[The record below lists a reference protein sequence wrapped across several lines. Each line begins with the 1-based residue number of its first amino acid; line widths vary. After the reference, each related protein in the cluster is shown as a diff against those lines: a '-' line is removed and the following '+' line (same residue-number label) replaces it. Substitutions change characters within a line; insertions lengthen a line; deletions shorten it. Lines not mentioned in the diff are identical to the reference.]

1 MHADQHEYSQIMVW
15 SHLAQNLY
23 LNQLQAS
30 LRRACLFSNFE
41 KRQALRSD
49 ACINF
54 KVWDEI
60 FQRQFPNF
68 NGKWIS
74 NFVHYFKWHIF
85 ASTSWCP
92 ALIVITINQG
102 NNFFFRSLKLQW
114 FTLSILI
121 WSCFECFEESIRCR
135 YLRFFFQHC
144 TNVHYITFCSRMTY
158 MLIQIFFSGRNLKWE
173 FQILGLSTVGNPI
186 DRADT

>member
-41 KRQALRSD
+41 KMQALRSD
-49 ACINF
+49 ACIKF
-54 KVWDEI
+54 KVCDEI

-68 NGKWIS
+68 NSKWIG
-74 NFVHYFKWHIF
+74 NFVHYFKWHLF

-92 ALIVITINQG
+92 VLIVITINQG

-121 WSCFECFEESIRCR
+121 WSRFECFEESIRCR
-135 YLRFFFQHC
+135 YLP
-144 TNVHYITFCSRMTY
+144 
-158 MLIQIFFSGRNLKWE
+158 FFSNIAQM
-173 FQILGLSTVGNPI
+173 FIILLFVVVWRIYWFKYFFLAEISNENFKFWVLALLVTL
-186 DRADT
+186 